1 MDRAA
6 GAALHKGHVGLLA
19 CSAMLNGSFGEGEM
33 RHIAHWRSVKYLD
46 ELNEEGDAE
55 GETIIRKRELCSAR

>member
-19 CSAMLNGSFGEGEM
+19 RSAMLNGSFGKGEI
-33 RHIAHWRSVKYLD
+33 RHIAHWRSVKYVD
-46 ELNEEGDAE
+46 EFNEEGDAE